1 MYQTQV
7 LSEKYFKIFAGV
19 YNDFRLKCASDYKFE
34 IEPLEYNEFIEYF
47 NKKLI
52 SCIILL
58 EDNIPTG
65 FLAYSNANSNV
76 IELFLIHI
84 LGNENIDEKRDSLME
99 KFMLETCEKRK
110 QALVSYPMLGVQ
122 TNYKEK
128 ASTFGFKFVELGVM
142 VFDVNDKKLIK
153 EIEQLNLY
161 SLPIGYKIVPYS
173 DIYADELAGVILKS
187 FNEASDI
194 NFDIRFGSIEGCKD
208 IVEKITK
215 SIYGRFL
222 THSSKVLLHENK
234 LIGFCLSNVTGEYI
248 GNIPLVGI
256 LKEHR
261 GMGLS
266 KLLLKSV
273 VGDVIKLNQSG
284 LVNLTEI
291 NASVDLDNSNAVKMY
306 KDAGFIRSYSY
317 PQAYLPKSFD
327 SSLAL

>member
-1 MYQTQV
+1 MYQTRV

-19 YNDFRLKCASDYKFE
+19 YNDFRTKCAQDYKFE
-34 IEPLEYNEFIEYF
+34 IEPLNYDEFIEYF
-47 NKKLI
+47 TKKLI
-52 SCIILL
+52 NCIILL
-58 EDNIPTG
+58 EDDIPTG
-65 FLAYSNANSNV
+65 FLAYSCATSNV

-84 LGNENIDEKRDSLME
+84 LGNENINDKRDALME
-99 KFMLETCEKRK
+99 NFMLETTQRRK

-122 TNYKEK
+122 TDYRDRA
-128 ASTFGFKFVELGVM
+128 ASFGFKFVDLGVM
-142 VFDVNDKKLIK
+142 VFDINNKRLIK

-161 SLPIGYKIVPYS
+161 SIPIGYKIVPYS
-173 DIYADELAGVILKS
+173 DIYADELAGVILRS
-187 FNEASDI
+187 FDESTDI

-215 SIYGRFL
+215 SVYGRFL
-222 THSSKVLLHENK
+222 SHSSKVLLHENK
-234 LIGFCLSNVTGEYI
+234 LIGFCLSNVTGDSI

-273 VGDVIKLNQSG
+273 VGDVVKLNQSG

-291 NASVDLDNSNAVKMY
+291 NASVDLDNSHAVKMY
-306 KDAGFIRSYSY
+306 EDAGFVRSYSY
-317 PQAYLPKSFD
+317 PQAYLPKSID
-327 SSLAL
+327 SSIDL